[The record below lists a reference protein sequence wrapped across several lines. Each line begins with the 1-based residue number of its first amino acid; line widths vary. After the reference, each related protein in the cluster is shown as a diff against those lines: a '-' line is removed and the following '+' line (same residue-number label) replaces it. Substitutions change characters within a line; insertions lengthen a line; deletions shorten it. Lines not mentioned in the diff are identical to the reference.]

1 MKKLENLRWA
11 CKWVSHLGCVKGC
24 LDYLG
29 LDVSDA
35 WLFGATAHAF
45 AINVHKVIC
54 PSGPTA
60 WNTEMLAQL
69 GKNVGYETDVVFGM
83 KSADDFAEKQ
93 EQAWEYVKRAIDE
106 GIPCYGWELDIPEY
120 YVIYGYDDTGYYI
133 SGPGCDEGKGP
144 VPWGNL
150 GTSEIG
156 VVEVRSLR
164 LKEAADDKKTLIDA
178 LSYALEYARN
188 PEPWT
193 DPRSSGGLKAY
204 DAWIESVER
213 GRAAEFGL
221 AFNAVVW
228 SECRKNAVA
237 FLQEAKDRMNRTD
250 VKPLFEKAIGYY
262 LIVSQKLK
270 IVSELYPFSQKL
282 DIKPVQVDSRARQA
296 TEALKMAKESE
307 ASGLEEL
314 EMLVQQMT

>member
-1 MKKLENLRWA
+1 MKKLDNLKWTHR
-11 CKWVSHLGCVKGC
+11 WVSHVGCIKGC
-24 LDYLG
+24 LNYLN
-29 LDVSDA
+29 LTVSDG
-35 WLFGATAHAF
+35 WLYGASGHAF
-45 AINVHKVIC
+45 ILNIVPGLC
-54 PSGPTA
+54 PSGPTD
-60 WNTEMLAQL
+60 WNRERFITL
-69 GKNVGYETDVVFGM
+69 GRNIGYSVETVSGW
-83 KSADDFAEKQ
+83 KGNENLNRLQ
-93 EQAWEYVKRAIDE
+93 EGAWEHVKNAIDNDL
-106 GIPCYGWELDIPEY
+106 PCYGWELDIPEF

-144 VPWGNL
+144 VPWRNL

-164 LKEAADDKKTLIDA
+164 LEEAADDKKTLIDS

-204 DAWIESVER
+204 DAWIEFVER

-221 AFNAVVW
+221 AYNAVVW

-237 FLQEAKDRMNRTD
+237 FLQEAKDRLNRND
-250 VKPLFEKAIGYY
+250 VESLFEKAIGYY

-270 IVSELYPFSQKL
+270 IVSEIYPFSQKL
-282 DIKPVQVDSRARQA
+282 DMKPVQVDSRARQA
-296 TEALKMAKESE
+296 TEALKIAKESE
-307 ASGLEEL
+307 AAGLEEL
-314 EMLVQQMT
+314 ETLVQQMT